1 MEAHKKGRDVIL
13 IFNEDVGAAL
23 KKACEHDADHD
34 AVHLAKAAIIVR
46 RDMFKHRNQFDGSF
60 GSTCQETSVPVS
72 LVALVAMVING
83 PNIEAQSS
91 TATPQPTLTISQLL
105 IHNSFKWRRKTKQSS
120 TIIRHSQERE
130 TPLPIYV
137 GMMIQT
143 KTRKRELVDTLYEL
157 GMSISYDRVMNI
169 STELGNKICTYYHKK
184 NAVCPPELKVGLF
197 TKTAVDNI
205 DHNPSST
212 SAHDAF
218 HGTAVSLFQHPNKHN
233 TGVRQAV
240 AVQSDAHNKEKLA
253 CLPKSY
259 TSIPPAMHV
268 RQDAPMPIQGGL
280 NKASCQVISQAVQ
293 EEYR

>member
-34 AVHLAKAAIIVR
+34 AVHLAKAANIVR

-120 TIIRHSQERE
+120 TIIRHSH
-130 TPLPIYV
+130 V
-137 GMMIQT
+137 
-143 KTRKRELVDTLYEL
+143 KHHCLYMWE
-157 GMSISYDRVMNI
+157 
-169 STELGNKICTYYHKK
+169 
-184 NAVCPPELKVGLF
+184 
-197 TKTAVDNI
+197 
-205 DHNPSST
+205 
-212 SAHDAF
+212 
-218 HGTAVSLFQHPNKHN
+218 
-233 TGVRQAV
+233 
-240 AVQSDAHNKEKLA
+240 
-253 CLPKSY
+253 
-259 TSIPPAMHV
+259 
-268 RQDAPMPIQGGL
+268 
-280 NKASCQVISQAVQ
+280 
-293 EEYR
+293 